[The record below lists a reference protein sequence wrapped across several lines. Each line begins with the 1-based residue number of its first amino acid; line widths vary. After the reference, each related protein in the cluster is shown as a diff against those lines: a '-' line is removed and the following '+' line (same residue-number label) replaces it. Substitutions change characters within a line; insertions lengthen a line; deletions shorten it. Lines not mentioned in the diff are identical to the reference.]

1 MMNNGY
7 TTFALVS
14 VQEQFGGY
22 EEGGWWKNVGIVK
35 MIVNLP
41 TPEVLFNKPYKQW
54 CIDEFAERS
63 RLTHQVKKGALAMGF
78 EIKRDSEYE
87 EGDFIYDIVMLH
99 DKGDMFDMDYGEDW
113 YPVKDEV
120 VIGSIIP
127 LDCPYYC

>member
-1 MMNNGY
+1 MVNNSY

-14 VQEQFGGY
+14 VQETFGGY
-22 EEGGWWKNVGIVK
+22 EEGGWYKDVGIVK

-41 TPEVLFNKPYKQW
+41 TPEVLLKPYKKW
-54 CIDEFAERS
+54 CVDEFAERS
-63 RLTHQVKKGALAMGF
+63 NMIWKVRQGALAMGF
-78 EIKRDSEYE
+78 EIRKGSEYE

-99 DKGDMFDMDYGEDW
+99 EPQDMFDMDYGEDW